1 MRTSVL
7 WADTETNAYPLGPD
21 VMLRW
26 AHSTRVPA
34 RCSWMQVVFFCMMP
48 LGTLLYLVYLPILVE
63 YLLTRT
69 TTKPLQ
75 LLMLVTRAVLCPY
88 LA

>member
-1 MRTSVL
+1 
-7 WADTETNAYPLGPD
+7 
-21 VMLRW
+21 
-26 AHSTRVPA
+26 
-34 RCSWMQVVFFCMMP
+34 MMP